1 MHESK
6 SGECQLLKS
15 SNCSHHPSD
24 IICEGL
30 HWTSFSPCTLSLK
43 ETPRLPPSS
52 PTPWRTHG
60 PDRPAMST
68 GTNPHHRW
76 ALWDLHPHRLA
87 QNVTARSRGQRGQ
100 EAPSCLCQQVAPALG
115 HQRRCNWWP
124 TSQVSKCL
132 TKPLPDVLHQK
143 NYVFEH
149 SHQDWDCQGS
159 RLRVVGM
166 TFREDKKKPSN
177 PSPDELFYKMVVV
190 GYSVGFWFS
199 KTLMRWKGNQ
209 TTSSV
214 KSWR

>member
-52 PTPWRTHG
+52 PTPWRTRG
-60 PDRPAMST
+60 PDRPAMPT
-68 GTNPHHRW
+68 GTNPHHRR

-100 EAPSCLCQQVAPALG
+100 ETLSCLCQQVAPALG

-124 TSQVSKCL
+124 TSQVQMSHKTTAWCPASGKL
-132 TKPLPDVLHQK
+132 CVWAQPPGLGLPRKQAQSCWDDLQRRQKETIKPITRWIVLQ
-143 NYVFEH
+143 N
-149 SHQDWDCQGS
+149 GS
-159 RLRVVGM
+159 GGIQRRL
-166 TFREDKKKPSN
+166 
-177 PSPDELFYKMVVV
+177 LI
-190 GYSVGFWFS
+190 
-199 KTLMRWKGNQ
+199 
-209 TTSSV
+209 
-214 KSWR
+214 